1 MSSRAFAFLVHP
13 LFDPKSVGGGMQAP
27 SLSES
32 PLSPLEM
39 RPSVESLRSADSA
52 SPTAT
57 SVEPSQASKQALQK
71 TSLTSIPEV
80 GSPPYLSVEENMHSW
95 HKQQGKVYFPLEAS
109 TCYGRAN
116 GYTATQNCMPN
127 IICWIAQ
134 SHVPK
139 AEPSIEPVVS
149 FTPPGKRSLASPFG
163 AAVTEDE
170 QGMSP
175 PSAAQGDAIRGNDS
189 QANSR

>member
-1 MSSRAFAFLVHP
+1 MDS
-13 LFDPKSVGGGMQAP
+13 KG
-27 SLSES
+27 
-32 PLSPLEM
+32 
-39 RPSVESLRSADSA
+39 RSILLW
-52 SPTAT
+52 
-57 SVEPSQASKQALQK
+57 KQIHAMAMPMDTL
-71 TSLTSIPEV
+71 L
-80 GSPPYLSVEENMHSW
+80 HS
-95 HKQQGKVYFPLEAS
+95 
-109 TCYGRAN
+109 
-116 GYTATQNCMPN
+116 MPDVR
-127 IICWIAQ
+127 CWIAQ

-139 AEPSIEPVVS
+139 AEPSVEPVLS